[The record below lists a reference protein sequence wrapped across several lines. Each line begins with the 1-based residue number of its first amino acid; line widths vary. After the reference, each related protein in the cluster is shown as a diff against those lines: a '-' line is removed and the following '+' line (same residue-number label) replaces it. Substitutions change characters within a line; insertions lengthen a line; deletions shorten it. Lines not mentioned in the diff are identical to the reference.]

1 MSWSLRLLRDFCGL
15 AAIPKCAIL
24 SDVLPIGKV
33 MLRWRL
39 TLGLL
44 ATLVILL
51 LVGIYGVWLF
61 NDLGR
66 AVDNVLRNNYDSI
79 AACHAMRVATARVN
93 TFYPRVDR
101 PAPPYDQ
108 TGPIDEAEKEFA
120 KRFTVLERNARDPEQ
135 RDLVAQ
141 LKQVATDYV
150 QAYRLMFAQFK
161 ANDLTIKDTRAKTPK
176 LTLQITEL
184 TEKILQQNE
193 RQMFLANQA
202 ARRKARESIRL
213 LLTAMVSSVVVFVF
227 TYARLGQS
235 LVTPLQKLTDSIR
248 ELRSRDFDRA
258 LPEMGKDELG
268 ELTREFNQ
276 MALELRNFYRETD
289 RKLIELNQVIRAM
302 LTTLPYPLFI
312 LDQRDLITRMNP
324 AAEKLMVHFQSRGEL
339 PPTLRRQ
346 VTEAAVTGPDYR
358 LDDLK
363 QALRFRID
371 EEEIYFLPR
380 IFSLVLEDGSIFGR
394 ALMLID
400 VTRFRWLD
408 EMKSD
413 TLATLSHEIKTPLT
427 GIRLVL
433 HLLLDKRMG
442 ALSESQKELVTTAR
456 DDCERLL
463 RTLKSLLDLAQME
476 SGKAQLNFQP
486 VSPAKIVE
494 ETCTNFR
501 DLGEA
506 AALELKM
513 DLGPGLPNVAVDP
526 DRVGLILSNFVSN
539 ALKYSFRD
547 SQIIIRARLWNQG
560 FVRFSVINHG
570 PGLSEI
576 EQSKVFD
583 KFYRSEKLGGDG
595 AGLGLSIARQ
605 IVQAHEG
612 RIGVFSVVDETTE
625 FYCDLPVAVLPSR
638 AVAL

>member
-1 MSWSLRLLRDFCGL
+1 
-15 AAIPKCAIL
+15 
-24 SDVLPIGKV
+24 

-44 ATLVILL
+44 ATLIILL

-79 AACHAMRVATARVN
+79 TVCHYMRVATARLN
-93 TFYPRVDR
+93 TFYPRVER

-108 TGPIDEAEKEFA
+108 TGPVDDVEKEFA
-120 KRFTVLERNARDPEQ
+120 RRFPILERNARDPEQ
-135 RDLVAQ
+135 KELVAR
-141 LKQVATDYV
+141 LKQTATEYV
-150 QAYRLMFAQFK
+150 QTYRQMFAQFK
-161 ANDLTIKDTRAKTPK
+161 ANDPAIKDSRAKIPK
-176 LTLQITEL
+176 FTLQITEL
-184 TEKILQQNE
+184 TEKILQHNE
-193 RQMFLANQA
+193 KQMLVANQK
-202 ARRKARESIRL
+202 ARRKAKDSIRL
-213 LLTAMVSSVVVFVF
+213 LLTAMASAVVVFIF

-235 LVTPLQKLTDSIR
+235 LITPLQTLTESIR
-248 ELRSRDFDRA
+248 ELRSRDFDHA
-258 LPEMGKDELG
+258 LPERGNDELG

-324 AAEKLMVHFQSRGEL
+324 AAEKLMVHFKSGGEL
-339 PPTLRRQ
+339 PETLRRH
-346 VTEAAVTGPDYR
+346 VKEASITGPDYR

-363 QALRFRID
+363 QALRFRVD
-371 EEEIYFLPR
+371 EQEIYFLPR
-380 IFSLVLEDGSIFGR
+380 IFSLVLEDASSLGR

-433 HLLLDKRMG
+433 HLLLDKRTG
-442 ALSESQKELVTTAR
+442 SLSESQEELVITAR

-463 RTLKSLLDLAQME
+463 RTLKSILDLAQME
-476 SGKAQLNFQP
+476 SGKAQLKFRP
-486 VSPAKIVE
+486 VPPVKIVQ

-501 DLGEA
+501 DLCLA
-506 AALELKM
+506 AKLELKTDVAP
-513 DLGPGLPNVAVDP
+513 DLPDVAADP

-539 ALKYSFRD
+539 ALKYSFPESD
-547 SQIIIRARLWNQG
+547 VIVRARRWNREH
-560 FVRFSVINHG
+560 VRFSVINHG
-570 PGLSEI
+570 PGLTEA

-583 KFYRSEKLGGDG
+583 KFYRSEKLQGDG

-612 RIGVFSVVDETTE
+612 RIGVFSKVDETTE
-625 FYCDLPVAVLPSR
+625 FYCDLPV
-638 AVAL
+638 VATPGRIAPP